1 MTYYLVMITW
11 NLHQAKT
18 HLSKRIARAAAGE
31 TVVICKRNKPV
42 AELRAIPQP
51 RKSARPIGLL
61 KGQFTVPES
70 FFEPLPD
77 DINTVFEGHGA

>member
-1 MTYYLVMITW
+1 MITL
-11 NLHQAKT
+11 NLYQAKA
-18 HLSKRIARAAAGE
+18 HLSECIAQAEAGV

-51 RKSARPIGLL
+51 QKKPRPIGLL
-61 KGQFTVPES
+61 KGQFHVPEA

-77 DINTVFEGHGA
+77 EIFAAFEGRGG